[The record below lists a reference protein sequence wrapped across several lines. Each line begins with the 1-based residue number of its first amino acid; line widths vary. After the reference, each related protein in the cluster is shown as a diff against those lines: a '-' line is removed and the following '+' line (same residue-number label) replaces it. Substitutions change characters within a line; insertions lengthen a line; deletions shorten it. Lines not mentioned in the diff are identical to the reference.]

1 MGWIVGLLY
10 SLDTVCVHELVMLT
24 TVVLLLPDI
33 FILPNFLLMS
43 LSVYKTSTSSLL
55 KADLLKTCLDFLRL
69 QSLLSAPSALCAYTS
84 VIKTM

>member
-1 MGWIVGLLY
+1 MVGLLY
-10 SLDTVCVHELVMLT
+10 PLDTICVHELVTLT

-43 LSVYKTSTSSLL
+43 LSTSTSSLL

-69 QSLLSAPSALCAYTS
+69 RSLLSAPSALCVYTS

>member
-1 MGWIVGLLY
+1 MVGLLY
-10 SLDTVCVHELVMLT
+10 PLDTICVHELVTLT

-33 FILPNFLLMS
+33 FILANFLLMS
-43 LSVYKTSTSSLL
+43 LSTSTSSLL

-69 QSLLSAPSALCAYTS
+69 WSLLSAPSALCVYTS